1 MTSLPRKGA
10 KLERKY
16 NRDVKSGILIKV
28 VYKEYDAAVM
38 IRRR

>member
-1 MTSLPRKGA
+1 MPKKGA

-16 NRDVKSGILIKV
+16 NRDVKSGILLKGLC
-28 VYKEYDAAVM
+28 KEGDAVVM